1 MIKFSENT
9 QEELDE
15 ILDSYLMD
23 TKIDSSEV
31 RMSYLDTDLDNKID
45 DYILNGYQ

>member
-9 QEELDE
+9 QDELDE
-15 ILDSYLMD
+15 MLDGYLMNNERN
-23 TKIDSSEV
+23 SSEV
-31 RMSYLDTDLDNKID
+31 QMSYLAAGLDDKID

>member
-9 QEELDE
+9 QDELDE
-15 ILDSYLMD
+15 ILDGYLMN
-23 TKIDSSEV
+23 TERSGSEV
-31 RMSYLDTDLDNKID
+31 RMSYLDTVLDDKID